1 MPFLAAS
8 EAHLLFTDAYDL
20 VLARAPW
27 FSDNVVTVSFAAPFQ
42 VLVLPH
48 DHVFLHLTK
57 LVSV

>member
-8 EAHLLFTDAYDL
+8 ETHLLFTDAYDL